1 MIWSDTRV
9 RIYLARHGQSVLN
22 EQQRLSGQAFTLL
35 SDKGEQQA
43 AALCD
48 VLKNVPLTALYA
60 SSLTRALQTASPTA
74 AWHGLT
80 IQSMDELQ
88 EINLG
93 VLEGR
98 YFDKRDPEAKQ
109 LWEQRQIDCANV
121 SIPGAETY
129 AAFSQRVHSG
139 LNSILSKS
147 HGTILIVGHRNTN
160 ELILRHLL
168 KRGEQNQVTIN
179 VKNKYLYVIDY
190 GKQPAVST
198 IRLGGERH
206 GQHYQGLRTC

>member
-1 MIWSDTRV
+1 MSWSNKCL

-22 EQQRLSGQAFTLL
+22 EQQRLSGQASTML

-48 VLKNVPLTALYA
+48 VLKDVPLTAVYA
-60 SSLTRALQTASPTA
+60 SSLRRALQTASPTA
-74 AWHGLT
+74 VWHGLT
-80 IQSMDELQ
+80 IQSIYELR

-93 VLEGR
+93 ILEGR
-98 YFDKRDPEAKQ
+98 YFDERDPEAKW
-109 LWEQRQIDCANV
+109 LWQQKQSDWANV
-121 SIPGAETY
+121 NIPGAETH
-129 AAFSQRVHSG
+129 AAFSHRVLLG
-139 LNSILSKS
+139 LNAILNKS
-147 HGTILIVGHRNTN
+147 LGEILIVGHRNTN

-168 KRGEQNQVTIN
+168 KSGEHNELTIN